1 MKYLHVDEQTISDLS
16 IFGKSGKASVYALYN
31 KTSTQGG
38 GARMEYLFRHPM
50 ADEREI
56 NRMAALYKFFSTKE
70 YNFPVDSETIS
81 GLAYYLEND
90 DVRSQLQMGG
100 QSLGRRF
107 RDMVATD
114 ADQVFV
120 HDGVQACL
128 RLFFKL
134 GVFIRAMEKDVAGTV
149 YEAPFVALYELVNA
163 SAFTS
168 IRQHAGFGHEVKLPF
183 TSLAA
188 LDKLIRF
195 GQREQVLLLLDMLY
209 DLDVYIAV
217 GQTARKHG
225 FHFAKAMPPD
235 SCVLNFRQ
243 GYHPHVEGAIANDLY
258 LNYDHNVLFLTGANM
273 AGKSTL
279 MKSIGVALYLGHMG
293 FPVAAAQFEFAVRDG
308 IYTSINLADNLS
320 MGASHYYAEV
330 LRVKE
335 VARELSEGKQLFVI
349 FDELFRGT
357 NVKDAY
363 DATIALT
370 TAFCNKRGSQFI
382 ISTHIMEAGE
392 VLQKKALSIKYQF
405 LPTEMKGNMP
415 VYTRVLRDGITAD
428 RQGMVIIENEGI
440 LEMLDAGLRGIK
452 EKEEQLCH
460 S

>member
-1 MKYLHVDEQTISDLS
+1 MKYLKIDEQTISDLA
-16 IFGKSGKASVYALYN
+16 IFGKSGKSSVYGLYN

-38 GARMEYLFRHPM
+38 GAKLEHLFRHPLS
-50 ADEREI
+50 DDQQI
-56 NRMAALYKFFSTKE
+56 NQKAELYKFFSVRD
-70 YNFPVDSETIS
+70 YSFPIDSETIG

-90 DVRSQLQMGG
+90 DVRTQLQVGG
-100 QSLGRRF
+100 QSLGQRF
-107 RDMVATD
+107 KDMVAAD

-120 HDGVQACL
+120 HDGVQASL

-134 GVFIRAMEKDVAGTV
+134 SAFIRQVEAEVAGSA
-149 YEAPFVALYELVNA
+149 YEPHFVQLAELVNA
-163 SAFTS
+163 SEFAA
-168 IRQHAGFGHEVKLPF
+168 IRQHASSKFEVKLNPAA
-183 TSLAA
+183 LAE

-195 GQREQVLLLLDMLY
+195 ERREQILALLDLLY
-209 DLDVYIAV
+209 ELDVYIAV
-217 GQTARKHG
+217 GQIARKRG
-225 FHFAKAMPPD
+225 FHFAKAMPPN
-235 SCVLNFRQ
+235 SGALHYRQ
-243 GYHPHVEGAIANDLY
+243 VYHPHVEGAIANDLY
-258 LNYDHNVLFLTGANM
+258 LNNDHNILFLTGANM

-293 FPVAAAQFEFAVRDG
+293 FPVAAEQFEFAVRDG
-308 IYTSINLADNLS
+308 IFTSINLADNLS

-335 VARELSEGKQLFVI
+335 VAVELSEGKQLFVI

-370 TAFCNKRGSQFI
+370 TAFCNKSGSQFI

-392 VLQKKALSIKYQF
+392 VLQQQPLSIKYQY
-405 LPTEMKGNMP
+405 LPTEMKGNIP
-415 VYTRVLRDGITAD
+415 VYTRILKDGITAD
-428 RQGMVIIENEGI
+428 RQGMIIIQNEGI
-440 LEMLDAGLRGIK
+440 LEMLDTGIKGIK
-452 EKEEQLCH
+452 EKEEDLCH